1 MRRLILLRH
10 AKTEP
15 GEGMDDFQRRLL
27 PRGRA
32 DAKRLAQWFHKNR
45 QSADLLIHSDALRAA
60 ETADLIEE
68 GWLQGR
74 PRRAE
79 HSLYM
84 ADWRGILKIARALPE
99 SAANA
104 VIVGHNPGLAEA
116 ANILTGAGSDAL
128 RARLGETFPACA
140 CAVLDFGVE
149 TWAKVAAGGGT
160 LSLFLTPEGF

>member
-15 GEGMDDFQRRLL
+15 GEGMPDFQRRLL

-32 DAKRLAQWFHKNR
+32 DAMRLAQWFHKNR
-45 QSADLLIHSDALRAA
+45 QSADLLIHSDAPRAA

-79 HSLYM
+79 HALYM
-84 ADWRGILKIARALPE
+84 AGWRDILKIVRALPE
-99 SAANA
+99 SVDGAL
-104 VIVGHNPGLAEA
+104 IVGHNPGLAEA
-116 ANILTGAGSDAL
+116 ANILTGAGGDAL
-128 RARLGETFPACA
+128 RTRLGESFPTCA
-140 CAVLDFGVE
+140 CAVLDFGAE

-160 LSLFLTPEGF
+160 LSLFLTPDGF